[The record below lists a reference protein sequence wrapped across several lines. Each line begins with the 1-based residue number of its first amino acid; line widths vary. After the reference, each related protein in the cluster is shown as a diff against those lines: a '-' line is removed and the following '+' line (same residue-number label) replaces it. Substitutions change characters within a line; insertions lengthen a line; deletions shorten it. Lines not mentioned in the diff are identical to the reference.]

1 MKAFIISDSEYRTHV
16 FKRLD
21 SQLKEY
27 LTARGFDNIE
37 EAALG
42 RDSLAF
48 CKGCFGCWVK
58 TPGECVIGDG
68 MAEIN
73 RTYMNSDFAVY
84 LCPVV
89 FGQFSANIKN
99 AVDRWLPN
107 ILPFFIVRED
117 GSTMHP
123 ARYGSYPMQI
133 MIGYGDSLDAEDK
146 QLFAD
151 IIKKHRRNVEAFV
164 YESDADLAE
173 TLDGYTFKRAEG
185 KL

>member
-1 MKAFIISDSEYRTHV
+1 MKAFIISDAEYQTPGFERMT
-16 FKRLD
+16 

-27 LTARGFDNIE
+27 LAANGFDIE
-37 EAALG
+37 ETALG

-58 TPGECVIGDG
+58 KPGECVISDDI
-68 MAEIN
+68 ANIN
-73 RTYMNSDFAVY
+73 RTYINSDLAVF
-84 LCPVV
+84 LCPIV

-107 ILPFFIVRED
+107 ILPFFIVRKD

-123 ARYGSYPMQI
+123 ARYSSYPMQ
-133 MIGYGDSLDAEDK
+133 MFIGYGDKLDAEDK
-146 QLFAD
+146 QLFLD
-151 IIKKHRRNVEAFV
+151 IIKNHRRNVEAFV
-164 YESDADLAE
+164 YEDGTELKE
-173 TLDGYTFKRAEG
+173 TLGGCKYQRAGG